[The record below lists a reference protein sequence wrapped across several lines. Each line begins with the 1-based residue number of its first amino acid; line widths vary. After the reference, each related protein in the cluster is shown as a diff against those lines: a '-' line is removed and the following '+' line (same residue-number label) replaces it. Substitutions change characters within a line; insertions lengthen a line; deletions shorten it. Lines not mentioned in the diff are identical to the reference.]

1 MYPGYSPADHEYGQA
16 AMEYGKAVAEARAQG
31 VDFKPGMDLAYEIGQ
46 SKGNRKK
53 KLEGIRDAKAGM
65 DKAEN
70 EAMGTGDNVTEQGEG
85 RGKRKG
91 GPDDSRETVN
101 GMAASMKPAEV
112 ANGSAKEAQ
121 NDDTPVFSLDANPTP
136 LKPSQTLSNG
146 ISNNTSSQQPAS
158 PLPDQQTSEEPPKPK
173 EKPSKKLK
181 TSHPGPLPEA
191 PQFEDI
197 SAEVDARLQEREKKR
212 KEREEKKGKKEK
224 KRKRESGDSEV
235 AAATAAAHHD
245 DDAAAATSAPVTA
258 SEAAPGKM
266 VNGDGDDGVNAT
278 EQADEKPKRK
288 KHKKVKTK
296 DDAPVEAN
304 TEVSKEKKSKKR
316 ASEEREEEKG
326 GGEEGSKKGGKR
338 RKKNKGMAE
347 GVVDGMM

>member
-46 SKGNRKK
+46 SKGDRKK

-70 EAMGTGDNVTEQGEG
+70 EAMGAGDKVEEVDGGN
-85 RGKRKG
+85 GKRKG
-91 GPDDSRETVN
+91 GPDDSGETVN
-101 GMAASMKPAEV
+101 GTAGSTKPAEGV
-112 ANGSAKEAQ
+112 NGTANEPQ
-121 NDDTPVFSLDANPTP
+121 DDTPVFSLDANPTP
-136 LKPSQTLSNG
+136 LKPFQTLSNG
-146 ISNNTSSQQPAS
+146 ISKDSSSQ
-158 PLPDQQTSEEPPKPK
+158 LPDQQQTSENPPKAK

-197 SAEVDARLQEREKKR
+197 SAEVDARLKEKEKKR
-212 KEREEKKGKKEK
+212 KEREEKKSKKEK

-235 AAATAAAHHD
+235 VVAADGATAATAAA
-245 DDAAAATSAPVTA
+245 AAAAVVPEVVDAA
-258 SEAAPGKM
+258 STDLA
-266 VNGDGDDGVNAT
+266 NGNEVNAT
-278 EQADEKPKRK
+278 EQAGDKPKRK

-296 DDAPVEAN
+296 EDAPVE
-304 TEVSKEKKSKKR
+304 VSKEEKSKKR

-326 GGEEGSKKGGKR
+326 GGEEGSKKGSKR
-338 RKKNKGMAE
+338 RKKN
-347 GVVDGMM
+347 